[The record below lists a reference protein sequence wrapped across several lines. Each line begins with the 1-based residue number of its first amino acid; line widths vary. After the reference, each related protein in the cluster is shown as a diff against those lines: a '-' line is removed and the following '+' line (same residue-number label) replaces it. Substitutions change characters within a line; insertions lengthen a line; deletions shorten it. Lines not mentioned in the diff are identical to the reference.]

1 MKPLS
6 SYTYIKNN
14 KRKVL
19 PSFICTIIS
28 VFLIYLF
35 GLLLY
40 GSVDDFNKASVNVV
54 KNSTFII
61 SASADKPISDKI
73 IEDIKSDNN
82 VKDVFPSL
90 GLNNRFSFQ
99 AAFGTMSVDG
109 FVFYSEDIKKILE
122 DLNIELIE
130 GTIPK
135 NNEHELLM
143 PIELMKQ
150 HKLKIGDNINN
161 NTNLS
166 LNLDRTYKIV
176 GITKG
181 EAWIPIT
188 CDVGNIKREDCM
200 RHGLVYCFKDPKNMK
215 LNDRLVALKDKS
227 ISITEYKSINNEMTE
242 LVSSMNFLYAALD
255 IIILLVLCISLGN
268 LNYIVF
274 LNRKNEFGVLATLGI
289 SKAKLRLKLFKENSL
304 VCIAGYVIGIAI
316 TTLVCKLI
324 NIAVWNPNGQNV
336 PIFRLSSLLIA
347 LIIPIVVSVIS
358 MISSIKEFN
367 KLSYEDL
374 K

>member
-40 GSVDDFNKASVNVV
+40 GSVDDFNKASVNIV
-54 KNSTFII
+54 KNSTYVI
-61 SASADKPISDKI
+61 SASVDKPINDKI
-73 IEDIKSDNN
+73 IKEINSDNN
-82 VKDVFPSL
+82 IKDIFPTL
-90 GLNNRFSFQ
+90 GMNNSFSFQ
-99 AAFGTMSVDG
+99 AAFGNMSVDG
-109 FVFYSEDIKKILE
+109 FVFYSEDVKKVLKDLE
-122 DLNIELIE
+122 IVLIE
-130 GTIPK
+130 GTIPD
-135 NNEHELLM
+135 NNKHELLM
-143 PIELMKQ
+143 PVELMKQ
-150 HKLKIGDNINN
+150 YKLKIGDYINN
-161 NTNLS
+161 STNS
-166 LNLDRTYKIV
+166 SINLDRTYKIV

-181 EAWIPIT
+181 DACIPIT
-188 CDVGNIKREDCM
+188 CDVGNVKREDCIK
-200 RHGLVYCFKDPKNMK
+200 HGLVYCFKDPQNKE
-215 LNDRLVALKDKS
+215 LNDKLVALKDKS
-227 ISITEYKSINNEMTE
+227 VSITEYKSINDEMNEM
-242 LVSSMNFLYAALD
+242 VSSINFLYASLD

-274 LNRKNEFGVLATLGI
+274 LNRKNEFGILATIGI

-304 VCIAGYVIGIAI
+304 VCIAGYIIGIAI
-316 TTLVCKLI
+316 TTFICKLI
-324 NIAVWNPNGQNV
+324 NITVWNPNGQNV

-347 LIIPIVVSVIS
+347 LIIPVVVSVMS
-358 MISSIKEFN
+358 MISSVREFN

>member
-54 KNSTFII
+54 KNSTYVI
-61 SASADKPISDKI
+61 SASADKSISDKI
-73 IEDIKSDNN
+73 IEDVKSDNN

-122 DLNIELIE
+122 DLNIEIIE

-143 PIELMKQ
+143 PVELMKQ
-150 HKLKIGDNINN
+150 HKLKVGDYINN
-161 NTNLS
+161 STNLS

-188 CDVGNIKREDCM
+188 CDVGNIKR
-200 RHGLVYCFKDPKNMK
+200 
-215 LNDRLVALKDKS
+215 
-227 ISITEYKSINNEMTE
+227 
-242 LVSSMNFLYAALD
+242 
-255 IIILLVLCISLGN
+255 
-268 LNYIVF
+268 
-274 LNRKNEFGVLATLGI
+274 
-289 SKAKLRLKLFKENSL
+289 
-304 VCIAGYVIGIAI
+304 
-316 TTLVCKLI
+316 
-324 NIAVWNPNGQNV
+324 
-336 PIFRLSSLLIA
+336 
-347 LIIPIVVSVIS
+347 
-358 MISSIKEFN
+358 
-367 KLSYEDL
+367 
-374 K
+374 

>member
-40 GSVDDFNKASVNVV
+40 GSVDDFKKASVNIV
-54 KNSTFII
+54 KNSTFVI
-61 SASADKPISDKI
+61 STGVDKTISDNI
-73 IEDIKSDNN
+73 IKEIKSDNN
-82 VKDVFPSL
+82 VKDVFPTL
-90 GLNNRFSFQ
+90 GMNNSFSFE
-99 AAFGTMSVDG
+99 AAFGSVGIDG
-109 FVFYSEDIKKILE
+109 FVFYSEDVKKILKALE
-122 DLNIELIE
+122 IELVE
-130 GTIPK
+130 GTIP
-135 NNEHELLM
+135 NNNKHELLM

-150 HKLKIGDNINN
+150 FKFKIGDYINN
-161 NTNLS
+161 STNS
-166 LNLDRTYKIV
+166 SIYLDRTYRIV

-181 EAWIPIT
+181 DIFIPMT
-188 CDVGNIKREDCM
+188 CDVGNVKREDCIKY
-200 RHGLVYCFKDPKNMK
+200 GLVYSLKDSNNKD

-227 ISITEYKSINNEMTE
+227 ISITEYKSINNEINE
-242 LVSSMNFLYAALD
+242 FVSGMNFLYASLD

-274 LNRKNEFGVLATLGI
+274 LNRKNEFGVLATLGF

-304 VCIAGYVIGIAI
+304 ICISGYVIGIAI

-324 NIAVWNPNGQNV
+324 NIAVWNPSGKNV

-347 LIIPIVVSVIS
+347 LIVPIVVSIIS
-358 MISSIKEFN
+358 MISSVKEFN